1 MHRCHIG
8 IDQAGEVEIVEE
20 GLRSVSGF
28 AGLTGAAFLVE
39 DVARGVLVGDLDPD
53 DGLTV
58 D

>member
-1 MHRCHIG
+1 MYGRSS
-8 IDQAGEVEIVEE
+8 DQAGEVDIVEE

-28 AGLTGAAFLVE
+28 AGLTGAAFLVG
-39 DVARGVLVGDLDPD
+39 DVARGVFVGDFDPDD